1 MSKQEFLDRLRM
13 ALNGRIAPGQVTDN
27 INYYSDY
34 IDAQMRTG
42 KSEEE
47 VLKELGDPRLIAKT
61 IIATSGGAEMYGQ
74 GYQDSSN
81 GYYQDEY
88 QKDAYQ
94 DTYQG
99 GNYSGNYR
107 NSYRDN
113 NYQGSYRGNGQE
125 NGRHHGKVYQMPGWL
140 LAVIIILVVVLV
152 LGLAFSVLSF
162 LMPVL
167 LPIVVVLFLVKLFR
181 DWLN

>member
-1 MSKQEFLDRLRM
+1 MNKQEFLDRLRM
-13 ALNGRIAPGQVTDN
+13 ALNGRITPGQVTDN

-34 IDAQMRTG
+34 IDAQMRAG

-61 IIATSGGAEMYGQ
+61 IISTSGGSEMYGQ
-74 GYQDSSN
+74 GYQDRAS
-81 GYYQDEY
+81 GYYQEE
-88 QKDAYQ
+88 AYQ

-99 GNYSGNYR
+99 GNYSGNYP
-107 NSYRDN
+107 NG
-113 NYQGSYRGNGQE
+113 YQGSYQESGQDS
-125 NGRHHGKVYQMPGWL
+125 GRHHGKVYHMPGWL

-152 LGLAFSVLSF
+152 LGMVFSVLSF
-162 LMPVL
+162 LMPVI
-167 LPIVVVLFLVKLFR
+167 LPILVVVFLVKLFR